1 MKAYPVDH
9 VRGIH
14 KEDGDRIFMRMVGRR
29 PDKPIPY
36 PNLKRPEKHK
46 TTHANVECDYCDKTF
61 SAKKKLKKALQ
72 ECP

>member
-9 VRGIH
+9 VRVIH

-36 PNLKRPEKHK
+36 PNLKR
-46 TTHANVECDYCDKTF
+46 
-61 SAKKKLKKALQ
+61 LKSTKQ
-72 ECP
+72 HMPM